1 MHNWLRNA
9 AAAAMHSNGGRDKK
23 EEEEEEEEE
32 VSYSPDLGTLIS
44 YFPFRP
50 LLRRPRF
57 RNELE
62 RELPNL

>member
-23 EEEEEEEEE
+23 EEEEEEE
-32 VSYSPDLGTLIS
+32 VSYSADLGTLIS

-57 RNELE
+57 LNELE

>member
-1 MHNWLRNA
+1 MHNWLRN
-9 AAAAMHSNGGRDKK
+9 AAAMHSNGGRDKK
-23 EEEEEEEEE
+23 EEEEEE
-32 VSYSPDLGTLIS
+32 VSYSADLGTLIS

-57 RNELE
+57 LNELE

>member
-1 MHNWLRNA
+1 
-9 AAAAMHSNGGRDKK
+9 MHSNGGRDKK

-57 RNELE
+57 LNELE